1 MGFINS
7 MPDKFVICADL
18 DPPKGVDTAGFFKT
32 AYTLKGRVD
41 ALIINDMPGA
51 VMRMCAL
58 SACHLLKEKG
68 FDAIY
73 NLTCRDRNVLA
84 IQSDILG
91 AAALGIENIFITQGD
106 VITSGDHPHAKPVN
120 EVNQD
125 ELMILLAS
133 LKKGTDAG
141 GNRLSSPPQLNI
153 GAAVRSN
160 LPENELEHEIEKM
173 NEKINN
179 GAAFFL
185 TAPVFDLPAFEAFI
199 KKAGNAVRV
208 PVIAELIILKSVAT
222 ARYINKHIEGIN
234 VPDKFIDRL
243 YSAPDKQKESI
254 AITAELI
261 KGLKQLC
268 NGVNI
273 KAIGWEEK
281 IPAYIDAVEG

>member
-1 MGFINS
+1 MGFMTTI
-7 MPDKFVICADL
+7 PDKFVICADL
-18 DPPKGVDTAGFFKT
+18 DPPKGVDTEGFFKT
-32 AYTLKGRVD
+32 AYALRGRVD
-41 ALIINDMPGA
+41 TLVINDLPGA

-84 IQSDILG
+84 IQADILG
-91 AAALGIENIFITQGD
+91 AAALGIESIFITQGD
-106 VITSGDHPHAKPVN
+106 VITSGDHPRAKPVN

-125 ELMILLAS
+125 ELLMLLAS

-141 GNRLSSPPQLNI
+141 GNRLSSPPFLNI

-160 LPENELEHEIEKM
+160 LPEGELEYEIEKM
-173 NEKINN
+173 NEKIMN
-179 GAAFFL
+179 GAAFFIA
-185 TAPVFDLPAFEAFI
+185 APVFDLKAFEAFM
-199 KKAGNAVRV
+199 KKAGNAARV
-208 PVIAELIILKSVAT
+208 PIIAELIILKSVAT
-222 ARYINKHIEGIN
+222 ARYINKHVEGVN

-254 AITAELI
+254 SITAELVR
-261 KGLKQLC
+261 GLKQLC
-268 NGVNI
+268 SGVNI

-281 IPAYIDAVEG
+281 IPAYIDAIEG